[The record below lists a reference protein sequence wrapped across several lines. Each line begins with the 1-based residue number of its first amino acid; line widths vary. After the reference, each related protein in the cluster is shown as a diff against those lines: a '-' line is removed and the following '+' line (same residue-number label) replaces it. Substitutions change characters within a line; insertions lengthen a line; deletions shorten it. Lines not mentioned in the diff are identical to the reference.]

1 MKSHNFRT
9 VANLVF
15 GQGSIQELAEQAKRL
30 GGSHIFLVTDKGL
43 VAAGL
48 LAPVLEQIKSAGLA
62 CTVFDAVVADPPEQL
77 VLDAATEARA
87 SGADLVVGFGGGS
100 PMDTAKLVAQQAADG
115 AQPLSEIYGVDQIT
129 GSRLPLI
136 QIPTTAG
143 TGSEVTP
150 VAIVTTGET
159 TKAGVV
165 SPVLLADCAILDPD
179 LTVGLPAHVTAATG
193 IDSMVH
199 AIEAF
204 TSVHKKNP
212 ISDMLAIEAMKLLSN
227 NLVAACNDGTNIIAR
242 EAMLRGAMLAGQAF
256 ANAPVAA
263 VHALA
268 YPLGGIYHVPHG
280 LSNALVMPHVM
291 RFNISKAAAQYAE
304 LAEAIDA
311 PQSGGNSAEARATD
325 LIDYLE
331 SLAVEVDAPR
341 RLRDIDIKEN
351 AVEELAQAAM
361 LQTRLLVNNPREVT
375 LDDARE
381 IYSAAW

>member
-15 GQGSIQELAEQAKRL
+15 GQGSIQELAEQTKRL

-48 LAPVLEQIKSAGLA
+48 LVPVLEQINAAGLT

-77 VLDAATEARA
+77 VLDAAEEARA

-212 ISDMLAIEAMKLLSN
+212 ISDMLAIEAMKLLSD
-227 NLVAACNDGTNIIAR
+227 NLVAACKDGKNIIAR